1 MKNQGRRRHDTS
13 LCSGCKRKNPAE
25 SSAARDRCSTQNTH
39 SAPSA
44 SHPPQSQP
52 CRGSSH
58 PTLLPAPPA
67 SALLCFH
74 PSHFTGRSLKVLEI
88 PTFLSKSNILGKSTI
103 FSSITL
109 RICIN
114 TLVLC
119 ANKIYQELLIPNF
132 TLSPTFSL
140 QPLSP
145 QVPKMLTTR
154 INYKAG

>member
-1 MKNQGRRRHDTS
+1 MQHT
-13 LCSGCKRKNPAE
+13 E
-25 SSAARDRCSTQNTH
+25 HTH